1 MRTSSDGGGR
11 RRRRPAPRPPERSLE
26 VSLHPSPQALQP
38 GPQPE
43 PPGPSVGV
51 GSLKAT
57 GPSDAPWNRSDSR
70 LLSAASRRGG
80 GVFPPPP
87 RSSSTP
93 ATAVL
98 KHIYCLEGDW
108 WGDPRQ
114 PSTVRPIFELLAQ
127 AYPSLR
133 YVHRSIG
140 TREEFDHAL
149 DGWTQRKH
157 AEFSILYLAFHGNP
171 NLLFV
176 GDRRRSKGRVTLEAV
191 ADRLEGR
198 CKDRLIHFGSC
209 KTLHCSPRNLGTFL
223 KRTKA
228 LAVSGYRTDI
238 NWLLSASFEVY
249 LLGAMQEGLLNV
261 RGAREIVDRVHRVSR
276 PLARQL
282 GFRMVIREPR
292 T

>member
-1 MRTSSDGGGR
+1 M
-11 RRRRPAPRPPERSLE
+11 
-26 VSLHPSPQALQP
+26 
-38 GPQPE
+38 
-43 PPGPSVGV
+43 
-51 GSLKAT
+51 
-57 GPSDAPWNRSDSR
+57 
-70 LLSAASRRGG
+70 
-80 GVFPPPP
+80 
-87 RSSSTP
+87 
-93 ATAVL
+93 L

-149 DGWTQRKH
+149 DAWTQRKH

-176 GDRRRSKGRVTLEAV
+176 GDRRRSKGRVTLESV

-209 KTLHCSPRNLGTFL
+209 KTLHCSPSNLGTFL

-249 LLGAMQEGLLNV
+249 LLGAMQEGRLDV
-261 RGAREIVDRVHRVSR
+261 RGAREIVERVHRVSR

-292 T
+292 

>member
-1 MRTSSDGGGR
+1 V
-11 RRRRPAPRPPERSLE
+11 PRAGDVPM
-26 VSLHPSPQALQP
+26 
-38 GPQPE
+38 
-43 PPGPSVGV
+43 
-51 GSLKAT
+51 
-57 GPSDAPWNRSDSR
+57 DSR
-70 LLSAASRRGG
+70 TQIDSTVAFS
-80 GVFPPPP
+80 P
-87 RSSSTP
+87 RLTL
-93 ATAVL
+93 VL

-127 AYPSLR
+127 AYPNLR

-149 DGWTQRKH
+149 DGWTQRKY

-171 NLLFV
+171 NLLFI

-198 CKDRLIHFGSC
+198 CDDRLIHFGSC
-209 KTLHCSPRNLGTFL
+209 KTLHCSPQNLGTFL

-249 LLGAMQEGLLNV
+249 LLGAMQEGLLTV
-261 RGAREIVDRVHRVSR
+261 RGAREMHERVHQISR

-282 GFRMVIREPR
+282 GFRMVIREPKR
-292 T
+292 